1 MRDMG
6 SHELDDT
13 WRDTIAQYA
22 LGSASAA
29 DAAAFETH
37 LAEPCLVCRVELRA
51 VRSSLDALA
60 LTAKPVPPP
69 PAVFEKLMA
78 FARPKVSADG
88 VQTWKQWPADFAANE
103 DSVLLRGDPSAF
115 QPTAIPGIEARRLFV
130 DTTRDV
136 ITMLVRM
143 APGTSY
149 PPHRHGNVE
158 ECYVLSGDLTVGE
171 GVTMHT
177 GDYQR
182 MEKDSEHPT
191 QWTKDGCT
199 LLLLSSRHDVLLA

>member
-1 MRDMG
+1 MG
-6 SHELDDT
+6 THEIDDA
-13 WRDTIAQYA
+13 WRDKIAQYA
-22 LGSASAA
+22 LGTAGPEIAHEL
-29 DAAAFETH
+29 DAH
-37 LAEPCLVCRVELRA
+37 LAEPCVACAEELRA
-51 VRSSLDALA
+51 VRASLAALA
-60 LTAKPVPPP
+60 LSAKPVAPPP
-69 PAVFEKLMA
+69 HVFEKLMA
-78 FARPKVSADG
+78 YARPKANADG
-88 VQTWKQWPADFAANE
+88 VQTWKKWPADFAAND
-103 DSVLLRGDPSAF
+103 DSVLLRGDPNAF

-130 DTTRDV
+130 DTARDV

-171 GVTMHT
+171 GTTMHA

-182 MEKDSEHPT
+182 MEKGSEHPT

-199 LLLLSSRHDVLLA
+199 LLLLSSRHDELLV